1 MKLDENNPRH
11 IAITPDWNRR
21 RARNRKMPD
30 LVWHREWYEKIKKVI
45 WWANDRVI
53 ECLTVWWLS
62 KENVLERNQEEIK
75 GLLKLVWKLNKLL
88 PMMQKE
94 NIKFINIWDIELF
107 SPDTQKLLKS
117 IEEQTISNTWMK
129 LVIWLWYSW
138 LDEITRATKKIVEA
152 GLSVWDINEN
162 EFKKY
167 LDGWLEIPDPDL
179 IIRTWIHNW
188 TECYRHSWIHLARS
202 TSSEYF
208 FTKTLWPDFN
218 EFEFQK
224 AIEEFMKTK
233 RTKWK

>member
-1 MKLDENNPRH
+1 MKLEENKPSH
-11 IAITPDWNRR
+11 IAIIPDWNRR

-30 LVWHREWYEKIKKVI
+30 LLWHREWYEKIKKVI

-62 KENVLERNQEEIK
+62 KENVLDRDPEEVK
-75 GLLKLVWKLNKLL
+75 GLLKLVNKLNDLL

-107 SPDTQKLLKS
+107 SAKTIELLKS
-117 IEEQTISNTWMK
+117 IEEKTKDNTWMK

-152 GLSVWDINEN
+152 GLSVGDINEN

-167 LDGWLEIPDPDL
+167 LDWWLEIPDPDL

-188 TECYRHSWIHLARS
+188 TDCVRHSWIHLARS
-202 TSSEYF
+202 TSSEYI
-208 FTKTLWPDFN
+208 FTKTLWPDFT

-224 AIEEFMKTK
+224 AIVEFNKTK